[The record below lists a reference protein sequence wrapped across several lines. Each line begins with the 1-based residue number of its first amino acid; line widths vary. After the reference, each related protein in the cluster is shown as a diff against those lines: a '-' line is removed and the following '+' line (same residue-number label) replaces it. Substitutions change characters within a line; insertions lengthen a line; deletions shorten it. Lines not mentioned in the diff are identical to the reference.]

1 MISLRGPALKLMALR
16 GRFTLGQR
24 PLTELELAAG
34 QRIWLADGLS
44 VQVVAVQVPEVAL
57 ALEGANL
64 PRQVLAGVASLGL
77 TPRPRLRRGSH
88 AEAVAVI
95 WSDGAQWRLR
105 MGDSE
110 REVSAGSTFTAGGET
125 FSLVAV
131 PLGTVGDA
139 TRQAGAVTAPL
150 RIEARHDTAHISR
163 DGEVVLRLVGAQAR
177 IVSELVQI
185 AGPAPWHVVA
195 GEVWPDVANTRSCRR
210 RWDISLS
217 RLRRRLREVRVRAD
231 LIKADG
237 KGNYELFLHP
247 SDTLIDNA

>member
-16 GRFTLGQR
+16 GRFSLGQG
-24 PLTELELAAG
+24 PLTELELAVG
-34 QRIWLADGLS
+34 QQIRLADGLS
-44 VQVVAVQVPEVAL
+44 LHVAAVQVPEAAL
-57 ALEGANL
+57 ALEGADL
-64 PRQVLAGVASLGL
+64 PRQVLAGVASLEL

-105 MGDSE
+105 MGGSE
-110 REVSAGSTFTAGGET
+110 REVRAGDTFTAGGEA

-131 PLGTVGDA
+131 PLGTVGGA
-139 TRQAGAVTAPL
+139 TRKAGAVTAPL
-150 RIEARHDTAHISR
+150 RIEARHDTVHISR

-177 IVSELVQI
+177 IVSELVLI

-195 GEVWPDVANTRSCRR
+195 GEVWPEVADPRSCRH

-247 SDTLIDNA
+247 NDALVDNT